1 MSVMSGYSFE
11 EARQDRSYWGRLVE
25 SAVGAHLYNR
35 SIPDCK
41 LYYWRDGHDEVD
53 FILVKGKRII
63 AVEVKTG
70 TGNVQ
75 VRGLNTFTERFR
87 PHRRIIVGPQ
97 DVPLDTFLLTDPK
110 EWFR

>member
-1 MSVMSGYSFE
+1 M
-11 EARQDRSYWGRLVE
+11 E

-53 FILVKGKRII
+53 FILVKGKRVI

-75 VRGLNTFTERFR
+75 VRGLNTFSERFK
-87 PHRRIIVGPQ
+87 PHRGIIVGAQ
-97 DVPLDTFLLTDPK
+97 GVPLDTFLLTDPK
-110 EWFR
+110 EWFK

>member
-1 MSVMSGYSFE
+1 M
-11 EARQDRSYWGRLVE
+11 E

-53 FILVKGKRII
+53 FILVKGNRII

-70 TGNVQ
+70 TGNVS
-75 VRGLNTFTERFR
+75 RYE
-87 PHRRIIVGPQ
+87 
-97 DVPLDTFLLTDPK
+97 D
-110 EWFR
+110 